1 LKIFAQ
7 SSDGTK
13 IRFKVTF
20 LNGDSL
26 VTSING
32 TQEEIEKYYLG
43 NSFNLGCGEKD
54 RMTIAIKVEFL
65 D

>member
-1 LKIFAQ
+1 MKTI
-7 SSDGTK
+7 
-13 IRFKVTF
+13 KVTF
-20 LNGDSL
+20 SGGNSL

-43 NSFNLGCGEKD
+43 NSFNIGDGEKD
-54 RMTIAIKVEFL
+54 RIERAVKVEFL

>member
-1 LKIFAQ
+1 LTLAANSLFCPMKTI
-7 SSDGTK
+7 
-13 IRFKVTF
+13 KVTF
-20 LNGDSL
+20 SGGNSL

-43 NSFNLGCGEKD
+43 NSFNIGDGEKD
-54 RMTIAIKVEFL
+54 RIERAVKVEFL